1 MDLVVSRARNVDS
14 ASLVARR
21 AAPTSDRKLHIG
33 PMISDDDIRAATG
46 SGYCIGY
53 RALRSEATLEQ
64 MQNYCKSTKA
74 LFVPI
79 AKAFTPDDN
88 SRWLLRHY
96 LAVKFASASALMAGS
111 ALYAYE
117 HNLMMAVPY
126 FNYYTL
132 LNACRAYVMTAP
144 QMVWDGQKTVEMTHE
159 KVLNCAADYMR
170 NLDPDRRMQW
180 RDQMRKYRDQRTLF
194 SYRFP
199 LSGPDFVGRAAL
211 DPTPAIALAQLV
223 AELGALNS
231 ECFDAV
237 LEKHVDENIA
247 VSDLD
252 DHDLARLYKLAGE
265 DEADYADLHR
275 FGKLRRH
282 WRRVSPLHVLVSD
295 GMMDDLFGSW
305 TNPDQEDDDGG
316 FNPDECSNLILLF

>member
-1 MDLVVSRARNVDS
+1 MRAS
-14 ASLVARR
+14 Q
-21 AAPTSDRKLHIG
+21 LHIG
-33 PMISDDDIRAATG
+33 RMICDDDIYAATG
-46 SGYCIGY
+46 SDYCIGY

-64 MQNYCKSTKA
+64 MQAYCTRAKA

-111 ALYAYE
+111 AQYAYD

-126 FNYYTL
+126 FNYYTV
-132 LNACRAYVMTAP
+132 LNACRAYLMTAP
-144 QMVWDGQKTVEMTHE
+144 QLSWEGQKTVEMTHE
-159 KVLNCAADYMR
+159 KILNCAADYMR
-170 NLDPDRRMQW
+170 NLDPGRRLSW
-180 RDQMRKYRDQRTLF
+180 RVQMAAYRDQRTLF

-199 LSGPDFVGRAAL
+199 LSGPDFIGRDAL
-211 DPTPAIALAQLV
+211 DPTAAIALAQLV

-231 ECFDAV
+231 ECFDGV
-237 LEKHVDENIA
+237 LKKHVDENIA
-247 VSDLD
+247 VTELSD
-252 DHDLARLYKLAGE
+252 HHWARLYALAGE
-265 DEADYADLHR
+265 EEIDHADRHR
-275 FGKLRRH
+275 FGKLRQQ

-305 TNPDQEDDDGG
+305 TNPDRVDGDGG
-316 FNPDECSNLILLF
+316 FDPDECSSLILWF